1 MGNILIL
8 EIKRHFIPSYIQRN
22 AKLFGNICV
31 LIFAF
36 LPVISH
42 GANISG
48 VVFGRSG
55 EALPFATIYIKQTNF
70 GTTTNLEG
78 RYEFT
83 LNPGKYT
90 LIFQYLGYST
100 EYRELTVENEDIFLE
115 VELEEQSYVLPDL
128 TYVSGEDPAYAIMR
142 KVIARS
148 KYHLYQ
154 LESYSTTVYVK
165 GSGRIAKVP
174 SLFRKRLEK
183 EGIDSTK
190 VFTVESITELNYE
203 IPNTYTEKVIS
214 INTNIDDNTPSPM
227 PFVKASF
234 YEAKVGEAL
243 SPLAPNAFA
252 HYRFRYDGAFTEN
265 NFTIF
270 KIYVRPRVKGDHVF
284 EGYLYII
291 EDLWALH
298 SLNLETYI
306 QGFKVKIDQ
315 IYKPILTQVWMPV
328 TLKFD
333 VTGSIMG
340 FKFEFNYAAVNN
352 NYEVNLNR
360 EYVSEVDST
369 VGELLSDKISG
380 TEIADSLEI
389 IDFSKDISKKEM
401 RRQMRAYEKEALKA
415 EEESQDVV
423 INESMVIDSLAY
435 NKDSAYWAAIR
446 PIPLTT
452 LEIKNYEAKD
462 SLMVLRQEEEKK
474 DSIRYERNKK
484 FRIEHIFIGNNYYLS
499 DKSTLIWHPL
509 WNKLSYN
516 TVEGVNIH
524 ADLDYRL
531 KLDSLKSITIGTK
544 VRYGFSSK
552 RWNGTLFTRFD
563 FKKHLQQGN
572 LTLTGGRY
580 ISQINSNNPIPFWW
594 NMVYTLFLR
603 ENYMKLFERDFIDLK
618 LKWPFTN
625 TLIADLSIEMAEKRS
640 LENTSDFSFFNREAE
655 FSPNNPYN
663 TILGDTRFDPYR
675 IFSAGLSF
683 DYLPFLKY
691 SIRNGRK
698 SIINGSSPVF
708 TFGYKYGKAIEGA
721 EFNYNHVYAK
731 VKYGNRFG
739 VGNRYD
745 LVLGGGKLFTHG
757 EMNFPEFMHFMGNQ
771 TILITGEIF
780 ESFRMLPYYD
790 YSTNDYYME
799 AHGFYQFRKLL
810 LTQIVYTRY
819 AGWREDLYINY
830 LHSNSIKNY
839 YEIGYAIDNI
849 FRFLRLEVMGQFIGT
864 EYEGIGFRIGISK
877 NLALE

>member
-1 MGNILIL
+1 
-8 EIKRHFIPSYIQRN
+8 
-22 AKLFGNICV
+22 
-31 LIFAF
+31 
-36 LPVISH
+36 
-42 GANISG
+42 
-48 VVFGRSG
+48 VVYSRSG
-55 EALPFATIYIKQTNF
+55 EALPFATIYIKETNF

-78 RYEFT
+78 KYEFS
-83 LNPGKYT
+83 LDPGKYT

-100 EYRELTVENEDIFLE
+100 EYRELTVENEDISLE
-115 VELEEQSYVLPDL
+115 VELEEQSYILPDL

-142 KVIARS
+142 KVIAKS

-165 GSGRIAKVP
+165 GSGRIVKVP
-174 SLFRKRLEK
+174 SIFRKRLEK

-234 YEAKVGEAL
+234 YESKVGEAL
-243 SPLAPNAFA
+243 SPLASNAFA
-252 HYRFRYDGAFTEN
+252 HYRYRYDGAFSDN
-265 NFTIF
+265 NYTIF
-270 KIYVRPRVKGDHVF
+270 KIYVRPRIKGDHVF

-298 SLNLETYI
+298 SLNLETYV

-333 VTGSIMG
+333 VTGSFMG

-352 NYEVNLNR
+352 NYEVSLNS
-360 EYVSEVDST
+360 EYVTEIDSSG
-369 VGELLSDKISG
+369 GELLSENIYG
-380 TEIADSLEI
+380 TEITDSLEI

-401 RRQMRAYEKEALKA
+401 RRQMRAYEKEAFKA
-415 EEESQDVV
+415 EEENQDVV
-423 INESMVIDSLAY
+423 INESMEIDSLAY
-435 NKDSAYWAAIR
+435 KKDSAYWAAIR

-462 SLMVLRQEEEKK
+462 SLMVIRKEEEKK
-474 DSIRYERNKK
+474 DSIRYERNQK
-484 FRIEHIFIGNNYYLS
+484 FRVKHIFIGNNYNLS

-524 ADLDYRL
+524 ADLDFRL
-531 KLDSLKSITIGTK
+531 KLDSLKSLTIGTK
-544 VRYGFSSK
+544 VRYAFSSK
-552 RWNGTLFTRFD
+552 RWNSILFTRFD

-580 ISQINSNNPIPFWW
+580 ISQINTKNPIPFWW

-603 ENYMKLFERDFIDLK
+603 ENYMKLFERDYVDLK
-618 LKWPFTN
+618 LKWPFAS
-625 TLIADLSIEMAEKRS
+625 TLLGNLSIEMAEKRS
-640 LENTSDFSFFNREAE
+640 LENTSDFSFFNRDSE
-655 FSPNNPYN
+655 FTPNNPPN
-663 TILGDTRFDPYR
+663 IILEDTRFDPYR

-683 DYLPFLKY
+683 DYMPFLKY
-691 SIRNGRK
+691 TIKNGRK
-698 SIINGSSPVF
+698 RIINGSSPVF
-708 TFGYKYGKAIEGA
+708 TLGYKYGKAFEGVD
-721 EFNYNHVYAK
+721 FTYNHLFAK
-731 VKYGNRFG
+731 VKYSNRFG
-739 VGNRYD
+739 VGNRFD
-745 LVLGGGKLFTHG
+745 LVLVGGNMFTKG
-757 EMNFPEFMHFMGNQ
+757 DLNFPEFMHFMGNQ

-780 ESFRMLPYYD
+780 ESFRMLPYYY
-790 YSTNDYYME
+790 YSTNEYYLE

-810 LTQIVYTRY
+810 LTQIAYTRY

-830 LHSNSIKNY
+830 LHSNSIQNY

-849 FRFLRLEVMGQFIGT
+849 FRFLRLEVMGQFTGT
-864 EYEGIGFRIGISK
+864 KYEGIGFRVGISK

>member
-1 MGNILIL
+1 M
-8 EIKRHFIPSYIQRN
+8 EVKRHFILSYILRKV
-22 AKLFGNICV
+22 KLLGNICI
-31 LIFAF
+31 LISAFIVF
-36 LPVISH
+36 LPAISF
-42 GANISG
+42 GTNISG
-48 VVFGRSG
+48 VVFDSSG
-55 EALPFATIYIKQTNF
+55 EKLPFATIYVKETNF

-78 RYEFT
+78 SYEFS
-83 LNPGKYT
+83 LDPGKYT

-115 VELEEQSYVLPDL
+115 VELKEQSYVLPDL

-142 KVIARS
+142 KVIAKS

-165 GSGRIAKVP
+165 GSGRIVKVP
-174 SLFRKRLEK
+174 FLFRKRLEK

-203 IPNTYTEKVIS
+203 IPSTYTEKVIS

-227 PFVKASF
+227 PFIKASF
-234 YEAKVGEAL
+234 YESKVGEAL

-252 HYRFRYDGAFTEN
+252 HYRYRYDGAFSEN
-265 NFTIF
+265 NYTIF

-298 SLNLETYI
+298 SLNFETYV

-315 IYKPILTQVWMPV
+315 IYKPVLSQVWMPV

-333 VTGSIMG
+333 VTGSFMG

-352 NYEVNLNR
+352 NYEVKLNK
-360 EYVSEVDST
+360 EYVSEVDSIGS
-369 VGELLSDKISG
+369 VLISDNISG
-380 TEIADSLEI
+380 TQTTDSLEI
-389 IDFSKDISKKEM
+389 IDFSKDISRKEM

-415 EEESQDVV
+415 EENQDVV
-423 INESMVIDSLAY
+423 INESLEIDSLAY
-435 NKDSAYWAAIR
+435 KKDSAYWATIR
-446 PIPLTT
+446 PIPLTS

-462 SLMVLRQEEEKK
+462 SLMVIRKEEEKK

-484 FRIEHIFIGNNYYLS
+484 FRVEHIFIGNNYYLS

-531 KLDSLKSITIGTK
+531 KIDSLKSLTIGTK
-544 VRYGFSSK
+544 VRYAFSSK
-552 RWNGTLFTRFD
+552 RWNSILFTRFD
-563 FKKHLQQGN
+563 FKKHLQEGN

-580 ISQINSNNPIPFWW
+580 ISQINPNNPIPFWW

-603 ENYMKLFERDFIDLK
+603 ENYMKLFERDFVDLK
-618 LKWPFTN
+618 LKWPFAS
-625 TLIADLSIEMAEKRS
+625 TLLGDLSIELAEKRS

-655 FSPNNPYN
+655 FIPNNPSN
-663 TILGDTRFDPYR
+663 IILGDTRFDPYR

-683 DYLPFLKY
+683 DYMPFLKY
-691 SIRNGRK
+691 SIKNGRK
-698 SIINGSSPVF
+698 SIIRGSSPVF
-708 TFGYKYGKAIEGA
+708 TLGYKYGKAIEGA
-721 EFNYNHVYAK
+721 DFSFNHLFAK

-745 LVLGGGKLFTHG
+745 LVLGAGNMFTKG
-757 EMNFPEFMHFMGNQ
+757 EVVFPEFMHFMGNQ

-780 ESFRMLPYYD
+780 ESFRMLPYYY
-790 YSTNDYYME
+790 YSTNDYYLE

-830 LHSNSIKNY
+830 LYSNSIQNY
-839 YEIGYAIDNI
+839 YEIGYAVDNI
-849 FRFLRLEVMGQFIGT
+849 FRFLRLEVVGQFTGT
-864 EYEGIGFRIGISK
+864 KYEGIGFRIGISK